1 MRQRLAAVA
10 ISILLAACSSIGPGT
25 VPHDRIDYG
34 SSIGNSWKE
43 QTLLNIVKL
52 RYADMPIF
60 LEVAQVI
67 AGYQLQ
73 SAVTGS
79 FTLGNFTA
87 SLIDRLT
94 AAGTASA
101 GSTYTDR
108 PTVVYQPLTGVDF
121 LKRLMTPIPPSS
133 VLFMLQSGYAADRI
147 MPIILDSINGLN
159 NESNR
164 LKRAADPKFTR
175 LVELMREGQL
185 AGAIQIRI
193 EHPKEGAE
201 SSVLIFGPSR
211 DPQLAA
217 RGTELKSILG
227 IKPDLR
233 ELRVNYGGYSGRDD
247 EIDMMTRSM
256 LQIML
261 EFAAIVQ
268 VPESD
273 VVQGK
278 AAPGLVDDQ
287 AVGALSGPPLRVL
300 VTDNPPQDAH
310 VAVQYDRRWFWIAD
324 TDIQSKNTFAII
336 MLLFSIA
343 DTGVKGSAPVVT
355 IPANQ

>member
-1 MRQRLAAVA
+1 MRWRLGAAVL
-10 ISILLAACSSIGPGT
+10 SLPVAACSAIGPAT

-94 AAGTASA
+94 ATGGATAA
-101 GSTYTDR
+101 STYTDR

-147 MPIILDSINGLN
+147 MPIMLDSINGIN

-164 LKRAADPKFTR
+164 LRRPTDQKFTR
-175 LVELMREGQL
+175 LVELIREGQI

-193 EHPKEGAE
+193 ERPKDGTE
-201 SSVLIFGPSR
+201 SSVLIFGPSK
-211 DPQLAA
+211 DPQIAA
-217 RGTELKSILG
+217 KGTEIKNILG

-233 ELRVNYGGYSGRDD
+233 ELKVNYGGYSGKND
-247 EIDMMTRSM
+247 EIDMMTPRLSPTPRHARTRARPASYTGIIGQTSVRRG
-256 LQIML
+256 LRADLCSASHDAIRTRARARPAPCTGIIRPTSGRRGDWGSLGNCAQFCIFL
-261 EFAAIVQ
+261 AADEKRQ
-268 VPESD
+268 
-273 VVQGK
+273 
-278 AAPGLVDDQ
+278 
-287 AVGALSGPPLRVL
+287 
-300 VTDNPPQDAH
+300 PQ
-310 VAVQYDRRWFWIAD
+310 
-324 TDIQSKNTFAII
+324 
-336 MLLFSIA
+336 
-343 DTGVKGSAPVVT
+343 
-355 IPANQ
+355 PAS